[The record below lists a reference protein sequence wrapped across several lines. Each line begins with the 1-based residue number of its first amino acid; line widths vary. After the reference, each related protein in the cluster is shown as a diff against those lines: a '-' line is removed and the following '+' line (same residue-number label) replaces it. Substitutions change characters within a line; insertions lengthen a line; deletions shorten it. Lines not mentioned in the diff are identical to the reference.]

1 MRAVWTAPGNDVLQ
15 GRSNVTLS
23 RMMTTLKRELQ
34 NQQDDLFINHSQED
48 VVDGGASMT
57 TQFHYLL
64 APQINQNGAQYSVNV
79 AAGANGPFYIFDS
92 NQGQAGT
99 ANYAIE
105 QRRDF
110 QKRRGF

>member
-15 GRSNVTLS
+15 GRSNVTLA

-48 VVDGGASMT
+48 VVDGGAAET

-64 APQINQNGAQYSVNV
+64 APQINQNGAN
-79 AAGANGPFYIFDS
+79 ANATYAPFYKFDS
-92 NQGQAGT
+92 NQGQTGT
-99 ANYAIE
+99 ANYDIE

>member
-48 VVDGGASMT
+48 VVDGGAAMT
-57 TQFHYLL
+57 TQFHHLL
-64 APQINQNGAQYSVNV
+64 APQINQNGANITSY
-79 AAGANGPFYIFDS
+79 APYYIFDS

-99 ANYAIE
+99 ANYVIE

>member
-1 MRAVWTAPGNDVLQ
+1 M
-15 GRSNVTLS
+15 SLS
-23 RMMTTLKRELQ
+23 MSVSM
-34 NQQDDLFINHSQED
+34 S
-48 VVDGGASMT
+48 VSMSASMT

-64 APQINQNGAQYSVNV
+64 APQINQNGAQYSANIS
-79 AAGANGPFYIFDS
+79 AGANGPFYIFDS

-99 ANYAIE
+99 ANYDIE

>member
-1 MRAVWTAPGNDVLQ
+1 MRAVWTAPGNNVIQ
-15 GRSNVTLS
+15 GDSNLLLS
-23 RMMTTLKRELQ
+23 RMMNTLKRELQ

-48 VVDGGASMT
+48 VVDGGAAMT

-79 AAGANGPFYIFDS
+79 AAGANGPFYNFDS
-92 NQGQAGT
+92 NQEQTGT
-99 ANYAIE
+99 ANYDIE

>member
-1 MRAVWTAPGNDVLQ
+1 MRAVWTAPGNNTIQ
-15 GRSNVTLS
+15 GNSNVLIS
-23 RMMTTLKRELQ
+23 RMMNTLKRELQ

-48 VVDGGASMT
+48 VVDGGAAMT

-64 APQINQNGAQYSVNV
+64 APQINQNGANANV
-79 AAGANGPFYIFDS
+79 TYAPFYKFDS
-92 NQGQAGT
+92 NQGQTGT
-99 ANYAIE
+99 ANYNIE